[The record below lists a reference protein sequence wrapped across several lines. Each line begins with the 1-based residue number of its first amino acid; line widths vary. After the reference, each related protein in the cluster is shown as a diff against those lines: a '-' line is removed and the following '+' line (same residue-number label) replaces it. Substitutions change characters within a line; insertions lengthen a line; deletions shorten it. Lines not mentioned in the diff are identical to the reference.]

1 MSDYRNPAGNC
12 VSENTPFK
20 GTYKDGTLTIRSE
33 KLKSQFAD
41 GGSCGSITIDIR
53 REGAKG
59 RGTLT
64 AGANTFSLDLEGK

>member
-1 MSDYRNPAGNC
+1 MSDYRSPAGNC
-12 VSENTPFK
+12 ASENTPFK

-41 GGSCGSITIDIR
+41 GRSCGSITIEIKL
-53 REGAKG
+53 EGGKG
-59 RGTLT
+59 HGTLT